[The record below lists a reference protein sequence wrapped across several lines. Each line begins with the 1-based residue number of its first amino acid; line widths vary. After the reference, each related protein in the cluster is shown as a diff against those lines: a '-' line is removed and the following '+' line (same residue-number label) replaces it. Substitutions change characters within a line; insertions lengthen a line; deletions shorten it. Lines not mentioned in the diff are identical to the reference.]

1 MGRHRAGHGVPVSRV
16 FWVLA
21 AVATAAALA
30 FLALPIAAIFL
41 RVPPGEAY
49 ASPVARDALRL
60 TVETSAVANAVF
72 VAVGTPAAYVLAVR
86 RFPGR
91 GALLTVCELPLVLPP
106 AVAGIGLL
114 VAFGRA
120 GLLGDTLGA
129 LGWEVAFT
137 RAAVVLAVLFVA
149 GPLYVRG
156 AVAAFEAVDRECL
169 EAART
174 LGAGPGRVFA
184 RVAVPM
190 AAGGLAAAWATAFA
204 RGVGEFGATI
214 IFAGSLRGVTQ
225 TLPLAVYAQFQSD
238 LDSALAIGGL
248 LILFAVLVLAC
259 VRLIPPCRKLLTRA
273 SRSRAATSPST

>member
-1 MGRHRAGHGVPVSRV
+1 MIRA

-21 AVATAAALA
+21 AVLTAATLT
-30 FLALPIAAIFL
+30 FLALPIVAVFL

-49 ASPVARDALRL
+49 LSPVAIDALRL
-60 TVETSAVANAVF
+60 TAETSLVANAVF
-72 VAVGTPAAYVLAVR
+72 VAVGTPAAYLLAVR

-91 GALLTVCELPLVLPP
+91 GALLTLCELPLVLPP

-120 GLLGDTLGA
+120 GLLGGTLDA
-129 LGWEVAFT
+129 LGWQVAFT
-137 RAAVVLAVLFVA
+137 KAAVVLAVVFVA
-149 GPLYVRG
+149 GPLYLRG
-156 AVAAFEAVDRECL
+156 AVAAFDAVDRECL

-214 IFAGSLRGVTQ
+214 IFAGSLRGTTQ
-225 TLPLAVYAQFQSD
+225 TLPLAVYSQFQSD
-238 LDSALAIGGL
+238 LDTALAIGGL

-259 VRLIPPCRKLLTRA
+259 LRLIPPCRTLLRRA
-273 SRSRAATSPST
+273 SRSRGATSPST